1 MKTIFWNVD
10 TQYDFMRDDEAYK
23 GRLAIPGAKA
33 IEGNLEK
40 LTAIA
45 KQLGIK
51 VINTAD
57 WHTIES
63 EELST
68 NPDFTKTFP
77 QHCMQDT
84 KGAQFVPATNP
95 ENPYLID
102 WKQEQF
108 DKEKVL
114 QTRNIILYKDKFDIF
129 TATPHSDKVV
139 ELIRPEKVVVYGV
152 ATNVCVDCAVKGLL
166 ERKVQV
172 YVPTDAIKELPN
184 LPLPYENWQRKGAIL
199 TRTDDIYK
207 ILGERR

>member
-23 GRLAIPGAKA
+23 GKLAITGAKA

-68 NPDFTKTFP
+68 NPDFIKTFP

-114 QTRNIILYKDKFDIF
+114 QTRNIVLYKDKFDIF
-129 TATPHSDKVV
+129 TGTPHSDKVV

-152 ATNVCVDCAVKGLL
+152 ATNVCVDCAVEGLL